1 VQFPITIGLHRSYFL
16 DVVILLSAMLASA
29 TALLWLPFSM
39 ALPYLALIV
48 LLSILAF
55 RGLAMPIHALR
66 LERGGQISVLPS
78 AESECCPVELL
89 PNAIVHPWVTVLH
102 LRFPDETVKALVIT
116 AGCLSAHDFRR
127 LRVFLRWQA
136 EFTDSVSG
144 V

>member
-1 VQFPITIGLHRSYFL
+1 MQFPITIGLHRSYFL

>member
-1 VQFPITIGLHRSYFL
+1 VQFPITIGLRRSHFL
-16 DVVILLSAMLASA
+16 DVVILLCAMLASA
-29 TALLWLPFSM
+29 TALLWQPFSM

-55 RGLAMPIHALR
+55 RGLAMPIHGLR

-78 AESECCPVELL
+78 VESEYCPVELL
-89 PNAIVHPWVTVLH
+89 PNATVHPWVTVLH

-116 AGCLSAHDFRR
+116 AGRLSAHDFRR

>member
-1 VQFPITIGLHRSYFL
+1 MQFPITTGLHRSYFL

-39 ALPYLALIV
+39 ALSYLALIV

-102 LRFPDETVKALVIT
+102 LRFPGETVKALVIT